1 MSDRTTA
8 YAAAIVR
15 IGQAEGQLD
24 TVTDELHQFAQ
35 AVRDNDDLRDAL
47 TDTSVPIGRRLGL
60 LESKVLEVASTSTR
74 AAVAM
79 LLAADHAADLP
90 DVASELARQAA
101 ADDKRELAEVTVA
114 VPLSEER
121 RAELRTALERATGK
135 DLELQV
141 TVDPDVVG
149 GVRAVVGDTV
159 IDGSLARRL
168 DEVRSRLTSA

>member
-8 YAAAIVR
+8 YAAAIVQ
-15 IGQAEGQLD
+15 IGRAEGQLD

-35 AVRDNDDLRDAL
+35 AVRSNADLRDTL
-47 TDTSVPIGRRLGL
+47 TDTSMPVGRRLGL
-60 LESKVLEVASTSTR
+60 LESKVLEVASTGTR
-74 AAVAM
+74 AAIAM

-101 ADDKRELAEVTVA
+101 SSDERELAEVTVA
-114 VPLSEER
+114 VALTDER
-121 RAELRTALERATGK
+121 RETLRRALERATGK

-159 IDGSLARRL
+159 IDGSLSRRL